1 MTITSS
7 EIIED
12 KKQAHDQRYVW
23 EKHTDH
29 LSKDHFVFYAAEL
42 GADINANMIARVP
55 QISQS
60 LIDGEIGELTDKIE
74 SGEIA
79 ALDVEPVHPE
89 TDSLADRK
97 RTFFRRLLRY
107 VVKNRDIKIARL
119 VFYPIWYYLKFE
131 SSYTAQ
137 QIATYL
143 DITLTQLQ
151 WINNR
156 FQAIHDNLAFID
168 ADDSYLGEVE

>member
-1 MTITSS
+1 MTIISS
-7 EIIED
+7 EILED
-12 KKQAHDQRYVW
+12 RQQAHPQRYVW

-29 LSKDHFVFYAAEL
+29 LAGEHFVFCAAEL
-42 GADINANMIARVP
+42 GADVNANMLARVP
-55 QISQS
+55 QINQS
-60 LIDGEIGELTDKIE
+60 LIDGEIGELTGRVE
-74 SGEIA
+74 SGEIEP
-79 ALDVEPVHPE
+79 LDVEPVHPE
-89 TDSLADRK
+89 TDTLADRR

-107 VVKNRDIKIARL
+107 VVNNRDIKIARL

-143 DITLTQLQ
+143 DITIPQLQ
-151 WINNR
+151 KLDSR

-168 ADDSYLGEVE
+168 SDDSYLGEVE

>member
-1 MTITSS
+1 MTIISS
-7 EIIED
+7 EILED
-12 KKQAHDQRYVW
+12 RQQAHPQRYVW

-29 LSKDHFVFYAAEL
+29 LAKDHFIFYAAEL
-42 GADINANMIARVP
+42 GADVNANMTARVP
-55 QISQS
+55 QINQN
-60 LIDGEIGELTDKIE
+60 LIDGEIGELTGRIE

-89 TDSLADRK
+89 TDTLADRR

-107 VVKNRDIKIARL
+107 TVKNRDIKIARI

-131 SSYTAQ
+131 SGLNANK
-137 QIATYL
+137 IATYL
-143 DITLTQLQ
+143 DITTDQLL
-151 WINNR
+151 WINSR

>member
-7 EIIED
+7 EILED
-12 KKQAHDQRYVW
+12 RQQAHNQRYVW
-23 EKHTDH
+23 EKHIDH
-29 LSKDHFVFYAAEL
+29 LADEHFFFYAASL
-42 GADINANMIARVP
+42 SADVNAIMLARVP
-55 QISQS
+55 QVEES
-60 LIDGEIGELTDKIE
+60 LIDGEIGGLTGRVE

-79 ALDVEPVHPE
+79 ALDAEPVHPE
-89 TDSLADRK
+89 TDTLAIRK

-107 VVKNRDIKIARL
+107 TVNNRDIKIARI

-131 SSYTAQ
+131 STYTAQ
-137 QIATYL
+137 QIADYL
-143 DITLTQLQ
+143 DITISQLQ

-168 ADDSYLGEVE
+168 ADDGYVGEVE

>member
-1 MTITSS
+1 MTIVSS
-7 EIIED
+7 EILED
-12 KKQAHDQRYVW
+12 RQQAHDQRYVW

-29 LSKDHFVFYAAEL
+29 LAKDHFVFYAAEL
-42 GADINANMIARVP
+42 GADVNANMLARVP
-55 QISQS
+55 QINHS
-60 LIDGEIGELTDKIE
+60 LIEGEIGELTGRVE

-89 TDSLADRK
+89 TDTLADRR

-107 VVKNRDIKIARL
+107 VVNNRDIKIARI
-119 VFYPIWYYLKFE
+119 VFYPVWYYLKFE
-131 SSYTAQ
+131 STYTAQ
-137 QIATYL
+137 QIASYL
-143 DITLTQLQ
+143 DITIPQLQ
-151 WINNR
+151 KLDAR